1 MTFNPK
7 PGIYVCLLL
16 KSVPL
21 RDTIGKPAVLLKDL
35 VIMGEAWN
43 TLCSNENP
51 EDKARADTIGF
62 RLVASTYKTVK
73 KVEYMSTAVN

>member
-1 MTFNPK
+1 MSLIEKRSIKGHHWKT
-7 PGIYVCLLL
+7 GCE
-16 KSVPL
+16 
-21 RDTIGKPAVLLKDL
+21 LKDL
-35 VIMGEAWN
+35 VIMGAAWN

-73 KVEYMSTAVN
+73 KVEFMSTAVN

>member
-1 MTFNPK
+1 
-7 PGIYVCLLL
+7 
-16 KSVPL
+16 
-21 RDTIGKPAVLLKDL
+21 
-35 VIMGEAWN
+35 VIMGAAWN